1 MSFFTPQFG
10 LAMAFVVLMGFALQ
24 RGGTCTVAAI
34 DEILL
39 HRRSARMLALME
51 TALWVFS
58 GLLILWSTHLI
69 EQPLQSWEISTGTFL
84 GALLLGLGAVINGAC
99 IVGTMARIGNFEW
112 TFSFTLLGFFLG
124 AWFFY
129 ALDFHHYLPIEQAS
143 TQRELIPLWAMM
155 VILVAMILRLWHYRK
170 RIWHLRM
177 STILIGV
184 SALFLM
190 LLYGPWAFTDF
201 FIDVAKNKA
210 DLEFAPRLLLF
221 VGLLC
226 GTLWGGFTS
235 KLPRPIHRTS
245 LKNIIKCLMG
255 GILMGIG
262 SVMIPGSHDSLILFY
277 LPLLLPFAWLAFITM
292 IATIAGMKFWMH
304 QRALQK

>member
-1 MSFFTPQFG
+1 MIFTLQFG
-10 LAMAFVVLMGFALQ
+10 LAIAFVVLMGFALQ

-39 HRRSARMLALME
+39 HRRSARLLALME
-51 TALWVFS
+51 AALWVFL
-58 GLLILWSTHLI
+58 GLLVLWSAHLL
-69 EQPLQSWEISTGTFL
+69 EQPLQSWEISAGTFL

-99 IVGTMARIGNFEW
+99 IVGTIARIGNLEW
-112 TFSFTLLGFFLG
+112 TFSFTLFGFFVG

-129 ALDFHHYLPIEQAS
+129 ALNFHRYLPIEQAS
-143 TQRELIPLWAMM
+143 THRELIPLWAMM
-155 VILVAMILRLWHYRK
+155 AILVAMILRLWHYRK

-190 LLYGPWAFTDF
+190 VLYGPWAFTDF

-210 DLEFAPRLLLF
+210 DLDFVPRFLLF
-221 VGLLC
+221 AGLLC

-235 KLPRPIHRTS
+235 KLPRPKHSVST
-245 LKNIIKCLMG
+245 KNIVKCLMG
-255 GILMGIG
+255 GMLMGIG

-277 LPLLLPFAWLAFITM
+277 LPLLMPFAWLAFITM
-292 IATIAGMKFWMH
+292 IATIASMKFWIH